1 MRLFCKEAERCGK
14 YPQNDGETQVV
25 RDLMAGTA
33 LVVLV
38 ALVLAV
44 AVFEITVWRECIAAE
59 PWWYCLR
66 VLGK

>member
-1 MRLFCKEAERCGK
+1 
-14 YPQNDGETQVV
+14 
-25 RDLMAGTA
+25 MAGTA